1 VVDLVEVPSRRGV
14 DDQGNGDA
22 GVAELFGGDVALLAR
37 TGLLDDRRDRLPL
50 LDGRLDARERVRRVT
65 VGHHRVAVGE
75 AVRADLS
82 EVVLRA
88 VELADERLGRV
99 DDAAAQLVDRLPS
112 IRWRT

>member
-1 VVDLVEVPSRRGV
+1 
-14 DDQGNGDA
+14 
-22 GVAELFGGDVALLAR
+22 
-37 TGLLDDRRDRLPL
+37 
-50 LDGRLDARERVRRVT
+50 